1 VTPRSPFAKSY
12 SARIVSRSASP
23 SPVLLEQPQERSLS
37 SACRLDH
44 DGSTA
49 PYSSMSRGAAPVSPE
64 EFILSVL
71 SPEDRLEAAFA
82 VAREAF
88 RGSTLTL
95 DDIEAAVRKVR
106 RRRVSAGRRGR
117 AGRR

>member
-1 VTPRSPFAKSY
+1 MLHPGRLSPLRPLA
-12 SARIVSRSASP
+12 P
-23 SPVLLEQPQERSLS
+23 SI
-37 SACRLDH
+37 AFDH
-44 DGSTA
+44 HGRTA
-49 PYSSMSRGAAPVSPE
+49 PYSSMSRGAARVSPE
-64 EFILSVL
+64 EFILSVR

-106 RRRVSAGRRGR
+106 LRRVSAGRRGR
-117 AGRR
+117 AGRC

>member
-1 VTPRSPFAKSY
+1 
-12 SARIVSRSASP
+12 
-23 SPVLLEQPQERSLS
+23 
-37 SACRLDH
+37 
-44 DGSTA
+44 
-49 PYSSMSRGAAPVSPE
+49 MSRGAARVSPE

-95 DDIEAAVRKVR
+95 DDIEAAARKVR
-106 RRRVSAGRRGR
+106 RRRVSAGRRGQ

>member
-1 VTPRSPFAKSY
+1 
-12 SARIVSRSASP
+12 
-23 SPVLLEQPQERSLS
+23 
-37 SACRLDH
+37 
-44 DGSTA
+44 
-49 PYSSMSRGAAPVSPE
+49 MSRRAAPVSPE
-64 EFILSVL
+64 EFILSVF

-106 RRRVSAGRRGR
+106 RRRVFAGRRGR

>member
-1 VTPRSPFAKSY
+1 MADPAPVFGLTTTA
-12 SARIVSRSASP
+12 ARHHTSGV
-23 SPVLLEQPQERSLS
+23 
-37 SACRLDH
+37 
-44 DGSTA
+44 
-49 PYSSMSRGAAPVSPE
+49 SRGAARVSPE

-71 SPEDRLEAAFA
+71 SPEDRVEAAFA

-95 DDIEAAVRKVR
+95 DDIAAAVRKVR

>member
-1 VTPRSPFAKSY
+1 
-12 SARIVSRSASP
+12 
-23 SPVLLEQPQERSLS
+23 
-37 SACRLDH
+37 
-44 DGSTA
+44 
-49 PYSSMSRGAAPVSPE
+49 MSRGAAPVSPE
-64 EFILSVL
+64 GFILSVL
-71 SPEDRLEAAFA
+71 SPADRLEAAFA

-88 RGSTLTL
+88 RDSTLTL